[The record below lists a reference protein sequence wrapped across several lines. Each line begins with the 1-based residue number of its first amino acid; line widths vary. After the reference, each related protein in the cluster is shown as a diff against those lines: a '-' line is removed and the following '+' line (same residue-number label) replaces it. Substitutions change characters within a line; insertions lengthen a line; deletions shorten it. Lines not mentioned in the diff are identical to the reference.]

1 MVAVVWVNF
10 LCGSI
15 RTMDSMGGCFEKIV
29 EPRYV
34 RGCGAEDKY
43 DDVRESMDVY
53 SRVLCVG
60 QR

>member
-1 MVAVVWVNF
+1 MWFNKNDGF
-10 LCGSI
+10 N
-15 RTMDSMGGCFEKIV
+15 GGCFEKIV